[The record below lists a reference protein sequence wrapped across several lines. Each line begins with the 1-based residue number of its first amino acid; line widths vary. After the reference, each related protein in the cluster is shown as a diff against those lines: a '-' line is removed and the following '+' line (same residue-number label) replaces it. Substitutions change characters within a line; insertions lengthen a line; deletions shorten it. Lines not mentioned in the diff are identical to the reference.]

1 MHIVDIDVHKIA
13 LMALK
18 GYREWTESLG
28 PRREH
33 IIQKTQARLH
43 EALWRGFTSIGALPH
58 HFRYDYLIALTN
70 NIDAELVHRA
80 VDKIRR
86 ISPVEV
92 ELCEGTGGT
101 PMEAFKNCGHG
112 NSTNSGVA
120 VVGHMDVVNSTN
132 TTRSNGPLYVYRHI
146 QDLLNQ
152 AGDFCKDLGCMVFYL
167 GGDNAMLFLPT
178 PKAAYELYNYLNTNL
193 RIGVGAAKRP
203 YNAFVKATR
212 GLDAL
217 RHKGVAGVKVV
228 K

>member
-1 MHIVDIDVHKIA
+1 MHKVA

-43 EALWRGFTSIGALPH
+43 ETLWRSFTSIGALPH

-70 NIDAELVHRA
+70 NVSAEFIRKA

-86 ISPVEV
+86 VSPVEV
-92 ELCEGTGGT
+92 EFCEGTGET
-101 PMEAFKNCGHG
+101 PMEAYKNCGRA
-112 NSTNSGVA
+112 SGLGGEVA
-120 VVGHMDVVNSTN
+120 VVGHMDVVNSTD
-132 TTRSNGPLYVYRHI
+132 TTKVNGPLYVYRQV
-146 QDLLNQ
+146 QDLLKQ
-152 AGDFCKDLGCMVFYL
+152 ATDFCRDVGCMVFYL
-167 GGDNAMLFLPT
+167 GGDNIMLFLPT
-178 PKAAYELYNYLNTNL
+178 PKAAYELYGYLNADL
-193 RIGVGAAKRP
+193 RIGIGIAKRP

-217 RHKGVAGVKVV
+217 RHRGATGVKLV